1 MICDGQGCS
10 VIAHLH
16 CYFSAGSQDANDAIT
31 DIEHWHCENC
41 GGLPRHMHPRPRAA
55 KQARVSFDPD
65 LDVATESLTIERG
78 LATGLQGGGWGGHWP
93 TRVEISQ
100 QNTGKGKEA
109 MEHPI
114 ITSQRTL
121 EDRSANLTLPP
132 DHDVVVDTTTCYL
145 CRRADLWLY
154 LTCDVCQLT
163 THAKCYYRL
172 GSDEATYYETNTSD
186 WRCQDCG
193 GPQRHADC
201 TISDDG
207 QGIQR
212 QAGQRPSNS
221 GHAALG
227 MPSEDY
233 ILGSD
238 SHDSGIVQ
246 QHSKKPRRQQAKKYK
261 HPQGIRPPRP
271 KETKRN

>member
-1 MICDGQGCS
+1 MCSLLRRCAKRVPSLLAYICIVPS
-10 VIAHLH
+10 VRR
-16 CYFSAGSQDANDAIT
+16 SQS
-31 DIEHWHCENC
+31 
-41 GGLPRHMHPRPRAA
+41 LRFLR
-55 KQARVSFDPD
+55 D
-65 LDVATESLTIERG
+65 LGV
-78 LATGLQGGGWGGHWP
+78 
-93 TRVEISQ
+93 
-100 QNTGKGKEA
+100 
-109 MEHPI
+109 
-114 ITSQRTL
+114 
-121 EDRSANLTLPP
+121 
-132 DHDVVVDTTTCYL
+132 TTCHF
-145 CRRADLWLY
+145 CRRADLCLY
-154 LTCDVCQLT
+154 FTCTVCQLT

-172 GSDEATYYETNTSD
+172 GSDEAAYYETNTSD

-201 TISDDG
+201 AISDDG

-233 ILGSD
+233 TLGSD
-238 SHDSGIVQ
+238 SHDSCIVQ
-246 QHSKKPRRQQAKKYK
+246 QHSKKPRRQQAKKHK

>member
-1 MICDGQGCS
+1 
-10 VIAHLH
+10 
-16 CYFSAGSQDANDAIT
+16 
-31 DIEHWHCENC
+31 
-41 GGLPRHMHPRPRAA
+41 MHPRPRAA
-55 KQARVSFDPD
+55 KRARVSFDPA
-65 LDVATESLTIERG
+65 LDVVTESLITEG
-78 LATGLQGGGWGGHWP
+78 ALATGHQGGGWGGHWQ
-93 TRVEISQ
+93 TRTEMPQ
-100 QNTGKGKEA
+100 LTTGKGKEV

-114 ITSQRTL
+114 ITSKRTPQAL
-121 EDRSANLTLPP
+121 SARLTLQP
-132 DHDVVVDTTTCYL
+132 DPDAVVETTICHF
-145 CRRADLWLY
+145 CRGADLWLY
-154 LTCDVCQLT
+154 FTCAVCQLT

-172 GSDEATYYETNTSD
+172 GSDEDTYYETNTSD

-201 TISDDG
+201 AISDDG

-212 QAGQRPSNS
+212 QAGPRPSNS
-221 GHAALG
+221 GYAAFG

-233 ILGSD
+233 TLGSD